1 MDAQNIHFSMLKY
14 ILNYCFQSSKVGK
27 NGEFYN
33 CMKLLFT
40 QLFIKKIIFTF
51 KKEITVTCGAFYL
64 PPGSPEGDYN
74 LHHVRV
80 YVRACVRA
88 CVTQFSLKL
97 LQLHIFGKSQVL
109 MNFVAL
115 QYFWGLVNFG
125 LLLSE

>member
-1 MDAQNIHFSMLKY
+1 MYVFCMT
-14 ILNYCFQSSKVGK
+14 YC
-27 NGEFYN
+27 Y
-33 CMKLLFT
+33 
-40 QLFIKKIIFTF
+40 
-51 KKEITVTCGAFYL
+51 YL
-64 PPGSPEGDYN
+64 PPGLPEGDHN

-80 YVRACVRA
+80 YVRA

-109 MNFVAL
+109 MNFFVL